1 MSLKVVND
9 ESCPAGESST
19 NRNRVIAERRGA
31 VIVVR
36 EAVLESTN
44 ESPDSLLFVSRR
56 RRVSKGQAK
65 QDKQSYRDVLK
76 VARWGQG

>member
-9 ESCPAGESST
+9 ESCAARESST
-19 NRNRVIAERRGA
+19 NGNRVIAERRGA

-44 ESPDSLLFVSRR
+44 ESPDTLLFVPRR
-56 RRVSKGQAK
+56 HLVSKAG
-65 QDKQSYRDVLK
+65 
-76 VARWGQG
+76 